1 MINHRIR
8 HIDDRHRDELFA
20 RRTEFLA
27 DPPRAD
33 ETTSTGRVIFHTV
46 WVHYRDKVQYAESVG
61 PRIEHTFDQVMG
73 RTWEVPVG
81 EGDPIPVPTALLMGA
96 VMAAFDTIA
105 NESLA
110 ASAPS
115 PMVPPASI
123 DTPTPQLIERH
134 PVEAFE
140 ERESAG
146 GNQ

>member
-1 MINHRIR
+1 MNMRIR
-8 HIDDRHRDELFA
+8 QIDDRHRDELFA

-33 ETTSTGRVIFHTV
+33 ESTSTGRVIFHTV
-46 WVHYRDKVQYAESVG
+46 WVHYRDNERFAESLG

-73 RTWEVPVG
+73 RTWMVPAG

-110 ASAPS
+110 GSAPQ
-115 PMVPPASI
+115 PVPPASI
-123 DTPTPQLIERH
+123 DIP
-134 PVEAFE
+134 
-140 ERESAG
+140 
-146 GNQ
+146 

>member
-1 MINHRIR
+1 MPTPNLRIR
-8 HIDDRHRDELFA
+8 QIDDRHRDELFA

-46 WVHYRDKVQYAESVG
+46 WVHYRDNERFAESVG

-73 RTWEVPVG
+73 RTWLVPAG
-81 EGDPIPVPTALLMGA
+81 EGDPIPVPTPLLMGA
-96 VMAAFDTIA
+96 VMAAFDSIA

-110 ASAPS
+110 ASAPP

-123 DTPTPQLIERH
+123 DTPAP
-134 PVEAFE
+134 AFPDPNP
-140 ERESAG
+140 AG
-146 GNQ
+146 

>member
-1 MINHRIR
+1 MRIR
-8 HIDDRHRDELFA
+8 QIDDRHRDELFA

-46 WVHYRDKVQYAESVG
+46 WVHYRDNERFAESLG
-61 PRIEHTFDQVMG
+61 PRIEHSFDQVMG
-73 RTWEVPVG
+73 RTWMVPAG

-105 NESLA
+105 NESMA
-110 ASAPS
+110 TAPPM

-123 DTPTPQLIERH
+123 DTPTPPAI
-134 PVEAFE
+134 PDTDP
-140 ERESAG
+140 AG
-146 GNQ
+146 